1 MDRLAAAGRI
11 IAPGNT
17 LRYVRKLSDFSYYE
31 LNQLWD
37 DVAISGFDEKKVYVV
52 QTTPEVVQ
60 SCLLMTTAPGDLVL
74 DPTCGSGT
82 TAYVAEQW
90 GRRWITIDTSR
101 VALTLAR
108 TRLMSAK
115 YPYYLLADSPEG
127 IKREAKITGQVPPS
141 PVPKTEGNIKKG
153 FVYKRVPHVTLGSIA
168 NNPDIREGM
177 SREEVDA
184 AIARY
189 ADSETL
195 FDQPYEDKK
204 RLRVTGPFTVESLSP
219 HRAISQ
225 EDDQTD
231 AEAKAQKSS
240 NGQFETTIL
249 ENLKRAGVQ
258 NTVKEERLT
267 FDRLE
272 PYAGTSIHAEGDYTE
287 NGSVKS
293 VGVCIGPQYGT
304 IGSRLLQEA
313 AKEVIRVFDLLV
325 ICGMAFD
332 PPVYE
337 EAKRFPNLNIIL
349 PRMNADLSMGDELLK
364 KTGAGTLFT
373 VFGEPDIAIRTPNG
387 DGKLEV
393 EIRGLDIYDPTTG
406 QIRSN
411 TTDDIACWFIDSN
424 YSGNS
429 FIVCHAYFTGPTSHT
444 RS

>member
-60 SCLLMTTAPGDLVL
+60 SCLLMTTASGDLVL

-313 AKEVIRVFDLLV
+313 AKGDIRVFDLLV

>member
-37 DVAISGFDEKKVYVV
+37 DVAIRGFDEKKVYVV
-52 QTTPEVVQ
+52 KTTPEVVQ

-184 AIARY
+184 AIA
-189 ADSETL
+189 
-195 FDQPYEDKK
+195 
-204 RLRVTGPFTVESLSP
+204 
-219 HRAISQ
+219 
-225 EDDQTD
+225 
-231 AEAKAQKSS
+231 
-240 NGQFETTIL
+240 
-249 ENLKRAGVQ
+249 
-258 NTVKEERLT
+258 
-267 FDRLE
+267 
-272 PYAGTSIHAEGDYTE
+272 
-287 NGSVKS
+287 
-293 VGVCIGPQYGT
+293 
-304 IGSRLLQEA
+304 
-313 AKEVIRVFDLLV
+313 
-325 ICGMAFD
+325 
-332 PPVYE
+332 
-337 EAKRFPNLNIIL
+337 
-349 PRMNADLSMGDELLK
+349 
-364 KTGAGTLFT
+364 
-373 VFGEPDIAIRTPNG
+373 
-387 DGKLEV
+387 
-393 EIRGLDIYDPTTG
+393 
-406 QIRSN
+406 
-411 TTDDIACWFIDSN
+411 
-424 YSGNS
+424 
-429 FIVCHAYFTGPTSHT
+429 
-444 RS
+444 

>member
-1 MDRLAAAGRI
+1 M
-11 IAPGNT
+11 
-17 LRYVRKLSDFSYYE
+17 
-31 LNQLWD
+31 
-37 DVAISGFDEKKVYVV
+37 
-52 QTTPEVVQ
+52 
-60 SCLLMTTAPGDLVL
+60 
-74 DPTCGSGT
+74 
-82 TAYVAEQW
+82 
-90 GRRWITIDTSR
+90 
-101 VALTLAR
+101 
-108 TRLMSAK
+108 
-115 YPYYLLADSPEG
+115 
-127 IKREAKITGQVPPS
+127 
-141 PVPKTEGNIKKG
+141 
-153 FVYKRVPHVTLGSIA
+153 
-168 NNPDIREGM
+168 
-177 SREEVDA
+177 
-184 AIARY
+184 
-189 ADSETL
+189 
-195 FDQPYEDKK
+195 
-204 RLRVTGPFTVESLSP
+204 TGPFTVESLSP

-293 VGVCIGPQYGT
+293 VSVCISPQYGT

-313 AKEVIRVFDLLV
+313 AKEIIRVFDLLV

-332 PPVYE
+332 PHVYE

-364 KTGAGTLFT
+364 KTGAGNLFT

-429 FIVCHAYFTGPTSHT
+429 FIVRHAYFTGADKSYEKLKKTLKAEIDETAWSSLYSTVSRPFDAPEERKIAVKVISHYGDEVLKVCAT
-444 RS
+444 RNGLNDHN